1 MKAFEERIG
10 AAECGLERF
19 QRMRDEY
26 SRLFVAFDEAYKR
39 TQKSELTAKIVAL
52 DKERDGYAYVM
63 QKVAEAWAAKLED
76 ETLADE

>member
-1 MKAFEERIG
+1 
-10 AAECGLERF
+10 
-19 QRMRDEY
+19 MRDEY
-26 SRLFVAFDEAYKR
+26 SRLFVAFEEAYKR

-76 ETLADE
+76 ETLSDE